1 MVVLRELHTTDYDWK
16 KVKIDYD
23 VQFLFNEGPIEEH
36 FIDCNSSCDY
46 FLKFLDEKID
56 KTMFFKLIC
65 TYNKSKRANQYS
77 L

>member
-36 FIDCNSSCDY
+36 FIDCKSSCDY
-46 FLKFLDEKID
+46 FSKFLDEKIE